1 MSKEKQKFSV
11 KKRLRSFKFAFAG
24 LRTLWQEEHNF
35 RIHSVAALLV
45 LILGFLLRISMVEW
59 CIVALTVGFV
69 ISAET
74 LNSSLEN
81 LADAI
86 TEEPNEKIK
95 KAKDLGAAAVLI
107 SAIAAVVIG
116 LIIFLPKIIFLLD

>member
-11 KKRLRSFKFAFAG
+11 KKRFRSFKFAFAG
-24 LRTLWQEEHNF
+24 LRTLWKEEHNF

-86 TEEPNEKIK
+86 TEESNEKIK
-95 KAKDLGAAAVLI
+95 KAKDIGAAAVLI